1 MSLNLTIDQGNTA
14 AKIALWRG
22 HDLIDLAICEHL
34 TPDMVR
40 HFISSHTTEHLRA
53 ILYCSV
59 SSNGRQ
65 LLPALKPL
73 ADSVMQLSSDMPLPI
88 TIRYGNPRSLGT
100 DRIAAAVGA
109 WATHPRRSLL
119 VVDAGTAVTYDH
131 VTSQGEFAG
140 GNIAPG
146 MAMRLEALHRF
157 TARLPRVT
165 VPRDLS
171 PYHDSCFGTDTETA
185 MILGAV
191 YGITGAITYYRS
203 HLPADTEVVITGG
216 WAKELA
222 TLCDFPVS
230 VQPDL
235 VSTGLNEIL
244 LYQQPLTTPNT

>member
-40 HFISSHTTEHLRA
+40 HFISAHTSERIRA

-65 LLPALKPL
+65 LLPALKTL
-73 ADSVMQLSSDMPLPI
+73 ADSVMQLNADIPLPI
-88 TIRYGNPRSLGT
+88 TIRYGSRNSLGA
-100 DRIAAAVGA
+100 DRIAASVGA
-109 WATHPRRSLL
+109 WAIHPGRSLL

-131 VTSQGEFAG
+131 VTAKGEFAG

-146 MAMRLEALHRF
+146 MTMRLEALHRF

-171 PYHDSCFGTDTETA
+171 PYRHTCFGTDTETA

-203 HLPADTEVVITGG
+203 HLPDDTEVVITGG

-222 TLCDFPVS
+222 SLCDFTVS
-230 VQPDL
+230 VEPDL

-244 LYQQPLTTPNT
+244 LFNHDNL